1 MTTTSVTRRLTEWFD
16 DLNLSV
22 QAVESPPQ
30 GSTVYRLK
38 DVFTTIDG
46 SWDVTSARYAIPQW
60 AKDAY
65 ANHTQMMELQK
76 QSHLYAAVL
85 DANGALLGGQII
97 RFTNRFD
104 PANPDSRSTQ
114 NSTGWATFTMF
125 DSSNYDPA
133 SGQQGVW
140 CWAPEGQAETLCG
153 GGRPVDGQ
161 SISIFAAWQETTV
174 GAEEPTPEP
183 PTPEP
188 PTPEPPTPEPPTPEP
203 PTPEPPTPEPPAPT
217 PTIERRLGTWVNP
230 MNLSIKTI
238 AERPDHPTVGP
249 DNVIYVIKDVFTT
262 RDSSWEPSN
271 VYGSIDQWARDA
283 YLKPL
288 GDPEYF
294 DDAGADHHLF
304 ALILDLDGNKFKNH
318 ELLYWSDGFEQL
330 GNPAYDGY
338 ARGPGDHRYP
348 ITKDKS
354 GWGNIVMFGSS
365 YVPERGEQGPWCW
378 TPRGLPAEVMCGGGM
393 PANMHIS
400 TFVVWQAMRVEP
412 QPTEPT
418 PVEPTPQPPT
428 TGDYNIFLPFVSS
441 SAQAAPEASAAPVPR
456 AAASDLPPAVLEVI
470 RSGAWSRAGVELR
483 PGSGLADYA
492 RRAGLG
498 MPVTAEFVNSGH
510 RIQGFLGGIVLAPVS
525 DPQRVTHVAW

>member
-1 MTTTSVTRRLTEWFD
+1 MTTTTVARRLTEWFD

-22 QAVESPPQ
+22 QAVESLPP
-30 GSTVYRLK
+30 GSTIYQLK

-46 SWDVTSARYAIPQW
+46 SWEVTGARYAIPQW
-60 AKDAY
+60 AKEAY
-65 ANHTQMMELQK
+65 QNPAQMMELQK

-85 DANGALLGGQII
+85 DASGAPLSGQII

-104 PANPDSRSTQ
+104 PANPDSRFTQ
-114 NSTGWATFTMF
+114 NNTGWASFTLF
-125 DSSNYDPA
+125 SSSNYDPA

-161 SISIFAAWQETTV
+161 NLSIFAVWQQTTV
-174 GAEEPTPEP
+174 GAEEPPAPEP

-188 PTPEPPTPEPPTPEP
+188 PTPEPEPPMPEPPTPEP
-203 PTPEPPTPEPPAPT
+203 PTPAPPTPA
-217 PTIERRLGTWVNP
+217 PTIERRLGAWVGP

-249 DNVIYVIKDVFTT
+249 DDVIYVIKDVFTT

-271 VYGSIDQWARDA
+271 IYGGIDQWARDA

-304 ALILDLDGNKFKNH
+304 TLILDLNGNKLKNH
-318 ELLYWSDGFEQL
+318 ELLYWSDGFDKL
-330 GNPAYDGY
+330 GDPTYDGY
-338 ARGPGDHRYP
+338 ARGSGDHRYP

-400 TFVVWQAMRVEP
+400 TFVVWQAVRVE
-412 QPTEPT
+412 QPPI
-418 PVEPTPQPPT
+418 EPTPQPPT
-428 TGDYNIFLPFVSS
+428 TGDFNIFLPFVSGGG
-441 SAQAAPEASAAPVPR
+441 QAAPTPEAAATPAPR
-456 AAASDLPPAVLEVI
+456 AAATDLPPAVLEVI

-483 PGSGLADYA
+483 PGSVLAEYA

-498 MPVTAEFVNSGH
+498 MPVTAEFVSTGH
-510 RIQGFLGGIVLAPVS
+510 RVQGFLGGIVLAPVS
-525 DPQRVTHVAW
+525 DPQRVTHIAW

>member
-1 MTTTSVTRRLTEWFD
+1 MTTTTVTRRLTEWFD
-16 DLNLSV
+16 DLNLNV
-22 QAVESPPQ
+22 QTVETPPP

-46 SWDVTSARYAIPQW
+46 SWDVTGARYAIPQW
-60 AKDAY
+60 AKEAY
-65 ANHTQMMELQK
+65 ENPAQMMELQK

-85 DANGALLGGQII
+85 DANGALLGEQVI

-104 PANPDSRSTQ
+104 PANPDSRLTQ

-125 DSSNYDPA
+125 SSSNYDPA
-133 SGQQGVW
+133 GGQQGVW
-140 CWAPEGQAETLCG
+140 CWAPEGQAETICG

-161 SISIFAAWQETTV
+161 SISIFAVWQITTA
-174 GAEEPTPEP
+174 GAEEPPTPEP

-203 PTPEPPTPEPPAPT
+203 PTPEPPTP
-217 PTIERRLGTWVNP
+217 TIERRLGTWVGP
-230 MNLSIKTI
+230 MNLSVKSL
-238 AERPDHPTVGP
+238 AERPDQPAVGA
-249 DNVIYVIKDVFTT
+249 DNIVYVIKDVFTT
-262 RDSSWEPSN
+262 RDSSWDPSS
-271 VYGSIDQWARDA
+271 VYGSIDQWARDD
-283 YLKPL
+283 YLKPV

-304 ALILDLDGNKFKNH
+304 ALILDLEGNKLKNH
-318 ELLYWSDGFEQL
+318 ELLYWSDGFAML
-330 GNPAYDGY
+330 GDPTYDGY
-338 ARGPGDHRYP
+338 ARGPGDYRYP
-348 ITKDKS
+348 VTKDKS

-400 TFVVWQAMRVEP
+400 TFVVWQAVRVEP
-412 QPTEPT
+412 TTP
-418 PVEPTPQPPT
+418 PVEPTTQPPT
-428 TGDYNIFLPFVSS
+428 TSDYNVFLPFVSGG
-441 SAQAAPEASAAPVPR
+441 AEPAPAPEAATAPAIRSAAV
-456 AAASDLPPAVLEVI
+456 DLPPAVLEIV
-470 RSGAWSRAGVELR
+470 RSGAWSRAGIELR
-483 PGSGLADYA
+483 PGSVLAEYA

-498 MPVTAEFVNSGH
+498 MPVTAEFVSAGH
-510 RIQGFLGGIVLAPVS
+510 RVQAFMGGIVLAPVS